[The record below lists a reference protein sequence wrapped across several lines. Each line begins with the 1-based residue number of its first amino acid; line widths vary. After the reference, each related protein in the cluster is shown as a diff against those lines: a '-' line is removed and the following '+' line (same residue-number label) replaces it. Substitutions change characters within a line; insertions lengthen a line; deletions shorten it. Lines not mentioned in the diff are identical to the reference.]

1 MVNQNLVVADEI
13 IKLKGLMEKI
23 PGQDLDNVM
32 FANSLVKIMS

>member
-13 IKLKGLMEKI
+13 IKLKGLMKKI